1 MVYTLQWTLTLCT
14 RIAHVALPS
23 RSIYG
28 LHPIMDPN
36 TLGTRIDHVMLPTG
50 AGSRL
55 FCVRVVAVQVAL
67 ELLLPKLPE
76 PRIPGHGVLVRL
88 QGPVV
93 TGGGGVWAGFNK
105 CGAYWRPRD

>member
-1 MVYTLQWTLTLCT
+1 MDPITLAT
-14 RIAHVALPS
+14 RIAHAVLLS
-23 RSIYG
+23 RNLND
-28 LHPIMDPN
+28 LHPTMDPD
-36 TLGTRIDHVMLPTG
+36 TLGTRIAHVMLPTG
-50 AGSRL
+50 TGSRL
-55 FCVRVVAVQVAL
+55 FCVRVVAVQIAL

-93 TGGGGVWAGFNK
+93 TGGGRVGAGFNK